1 MVELKHKAIYIPGIY
16 MLMEYAGGGDKIST
30 FHPGQ
35 TLEHPNIVIKGP
47 DVGVD
52 EELAHYYFLQL
63 ISGMVT
69 P

>member
-1 MVELKHKAIYIPGIY
+1 
-16 MLMEYAGGGDKIST
+16 MLMEYAEGGDKIST